1 MKIAFDYQ
9 IFSQQSY
16 GGISRYYSRLATE
29 LLKLEQDV
37 SIFAGVHRNN
47 YLSNLP
53 NGVVKGRKLAKYPP
67 KTAKLFQFANHYWS
81 NYQISVLRPQVI
93 HETYYS
99 NFIHNLNNVPR
110 IVTVHDIIHELF
122 SETFNKSNIITQR
135 KISTFNRA
143 DHIISISHNTKKD
156 LIEFF
161 EISPEKITVIHHGSP
176 SSSIKEHHHSN
187 DSNNKP
193 FLLYVGPRNGYKNF
207 NCFLE
212 AVSLSQKLIDEF
224 DIISFGGGMLTSDE
238 QATIRSL
245 GFNNGQ
251 VKQIGGDDS
260 VLASLYKDAIAFVYP
275 SLYEG
280 FGIPP
285 LEAMAH
291 QCPVVSS
298 NSSSMPEVIGRAAEY
313 FDPKEPYSI
322 KVAIENVVFSPSRI
336 EDLKVRGLERIKDF
350 SWQKCAQETLSVYE
364 KIVN

>member
-47 YLSNLP
+47 YLSYLP
-53 NGVVKGRKLAKYPP
+53 NRVVKGRKLAKYPP

-156 LIEFF
+156 LIEFYG
-161 EISPEKITVIHHGSP
+161 ISPEKITVIHLASNIF
-176 SSSIKEHHHSN
+176 SHSN
-187 DSNNKP
+187 LNSIFPNSSKP
-193 FLLYVGPRNGYKNF
+193 FLLYVGPRDGYKNF

-212 AVSLSQKLIDEF
+212 AVSLSQKLINEV
-224 DIISFGGGMLTSDE
+224 DIVAFGGGVLSSAE
-238 QATIRSL
+238 QAIIHSL
-245 GFNNGQ
+245 GFKNGQ
-251 VKQIGGDDS
+251 VRQIGGDDL
-260 VLASLYKDAIAFVYP
+260 VLSSLYKDAIAFVYP

-291 QCPVVSS
+291 QCPVISS
-298 NSSSMPEVIGRAAEY
+298 NSSSMPEVIGNAGEY
-313 FDPKEPYSI
+313 FDPKDPESI

-336 EDLKVRGLERIKDF
+336 KDLKVKGLERIKDF